1 MACQGT
7 SAGGREHQLFAGDGW
22 AGLCLHTWAGA
33 RRILGV
39 FKTECSVE
47 MALASVGK
55 QPICW
60 RAGASTLSLRVS
72 GHADAPG
79 LQGAYLCPLS
89 PGPTTL
95 EEDQPASD
103 VKH

>member
-1 MACQGT
+1 ME
-7 SAGGREHQLFAGDGW
+7 AGWRGVTGGGDNW
-22 AGLCLHTWAGA
+22 S
-33 RRILGV
+33 LGV
-39 FKTECSVE
+39 FQMECSVE
-47 MALASVGK
+47 MALASMGK
-55 QPICW
+55 QPVCW

-95 EEDQPASD
+95 EVDQPASD
-103 VKH
+103 IKH